1 MLDEMGIETG
11 VDVLKVMALSRK
23 VSEILGHGLD
33 SYVLRAG
40 RSKDLIASQAE

>member
-11 VDVLKVMALSRK
+11 VDVLKVMELSKKIRDI
-23 VSEILGHGLD
+23 VGHNLD